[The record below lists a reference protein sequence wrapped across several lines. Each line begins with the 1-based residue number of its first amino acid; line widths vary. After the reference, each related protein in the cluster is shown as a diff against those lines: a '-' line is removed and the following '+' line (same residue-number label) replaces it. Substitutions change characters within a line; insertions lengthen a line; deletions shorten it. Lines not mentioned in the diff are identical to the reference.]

1 MQLGR
6 TTSNRFWVALC
17 LTLLVHAIVLSA
29 FWMQPAGTS
38 RIETSDFV
46 DVEFAEMNFAQ
57 AELPSLEE
65 QLQSRLDER
74 IANLVSDANA
84 STASDR
90 KSTSA
95 GAEEREMADE
105 VEAELRAMEQAEFDR
120 LAAQKKEFGL
130 EGVPDDGEHTEVNT
144 LSEWDKRYD
153 GKVIVSYDAINRN
166 HVHLPVPGYLCLRSG
181 TVVVEVLIGLDGT
194 VEKTQVVQSSE
205 GEGAECMEEV
215 AMKAARRTV
224 FNPRNDVDQ
233 TGTITYRFVAQR

>member
-1 MQLGR
+1 MQ
-6 TTSNRFWVALC
+6 T
-17 LTLLVHAIVLSA
+17 
-29 FWMQPAGTS
+29 PA
-38 RIETSDFV
+38 
-46 DVEFAEMNFAQ
+46 
-57 AELPSLEE
+57 
-65 QLQSRLDER
+65 
-74 IANLVSDANA
+74 
-84 STASDR
+84 TASDR

-194 VEKTQVVQSSE
+194 VEKPRVVQSSE

-215 AMKAARRTV
+215 AMKAARRIGLQCAH
-224 FNPRNDVDQ
+224 DVDQ
-233 TGTITYRFVAQR
+233 DGDDYVPVCCPTVAVEN